1 MKKTKEEFD
10 IRDIVSVFIPKL
22 WIIVAVSL
30 ILALVLGGYSAL
42 IKTDT
47 YSSTAT
53 MLVANDATN
62 LSNAVLDVSTEMVKR
77 CEIIIFSDV
86 FLQMII
92 TDIKA
97 SDNYNPDWKLSVSFV
112 KGSVVM
118 KQLDNTE
125 YFDIT
130 VTTEDSR
137 LSYAIA
143 TAISKRIESDLPE
156 SLPYDSKYIRTRITN
171 PAVPAISPDS
181 KHTVRNTLIG
191 FAAGA
196 VLSMVAIFV
205 CAIFDVTIRDKK
217 KIEDNFDIPVLGVIP
232 KFISEEGSD
241 R

>member
-1 MKKTKEEFD
+1 MKKNKEEFD
-10 IRDIVSVFIPKL
+10 IRDIVTVFLPKI
-22 WIIVAVSL
+22 WIIVVVSL
-30 ILALVLGGYSAL
+30 ILSLALGVYSAF

-62 LSNAVLDVSTEMVKR
+62 LSNGVLDVSTEMVKR

-92 TDIKA
+92 EDIKQ
-97 SDNYNPDWKLSVSFV
+97 SDNYNPNWKLSVSFV
-112 KGSVVM
+112 KNCVVM
-118 KQLDNTE
+118 KQRGDTE

-130 VTTEDSR
+130 VTTEESR

-156 SLPYDSKYIRTRITN
+156 SLPYDSKYIRTRTTN

-191 FAAGA
+191 FVAGA
-196 VLSMVAIFV
+196 VLSMVVIFV
-205 CAIFDVTIRDKK
+205 YSLFDVTIRDKK
-217 KIEDNFDIPVLGVIP
+217 KIEDNFNIPVLGVIP
-232 KFISEEGSD
+232 KFITEEGTD

>member
-1 MKKTKEEFD
+1 MKKNKEEFD
-10 IRDIVSVFIPKL
+10 IRDIVTVFLPKI
-22 WIIVAVSL
+22 WIIVVVSL
-30 ILALVLGGYSAL
+30 ILSLALGVYSAF

-62 LSNAVLDVSTEMVKR
+62 LSNGVLDVSTEMVKR

-92 TDIKA
+92 EDIKA
-97 SDNYNPDWKLSVSFV
+97 SDSYDPNWKLSVSFV
-112 KGSVVM
+112 KSCVVM
-118 KQLDNTE
+118 KQRGDTE

-130 VTTEDSR
+130 VTTEESR

-156 SLPYDSKYIRTRITN
+156 SLPYDSKYIRTRTTN

-196 VLSMVAIFV
+196 VLSMVVIFV
-205 CAIFDVTIRDKK
+205 YSLFDVTIRDKK
-217 KIEDNFDIPVLGVIP
+217 KIEDNFNIPVLGVIP
-232 KFISEEGSD
+232 KFITEEGTD